1 MGETDR
7 VPAGGRAM
15 QVIDVFAGE
24 RTTESGVQHLSLL

>member
-15 QVIDVFAGE
+15 SVIDVSAGE
-24 RTTESGVQHLSLL
+24 RSNESGVQHLSLL